1 MKKDPWHAP
10 GPELAPQNG
19 GLSAGCE
26 PDLRPPIL
34 TFTAH
39 DRAKSFI
46 MGAVKKNMQES
57 K

>member
-1 MKKDPWHAP
+1 MKYDPWHAP

-26 PDLRPPIL
+26 PDLQPPIL